1 MASVLLPALFIF
13 DVSLLPTFLAA
24 LLLLLGI
31 LPFLSIGTAAESFT
45 ICLALPLLGSALH
58 LATFSGA
65 TALTLLDVGHYLL
78 QHGPMPPIYS
88 PPWRVGP
95 ACSGSPFMNKGANST
110 TTERVESKLL
120 KESCH
125 GKP

>member
-45 ICLALPLLGSALH
+45 ICLALPLLGSALR

-65 TALTLLDVGHYLL
+65 TALTLLDVYLL
-78 QHGPMPPIYS
+78 QHGPMLPIYS
-88 PPWRVGP
+88 PPWSVGP